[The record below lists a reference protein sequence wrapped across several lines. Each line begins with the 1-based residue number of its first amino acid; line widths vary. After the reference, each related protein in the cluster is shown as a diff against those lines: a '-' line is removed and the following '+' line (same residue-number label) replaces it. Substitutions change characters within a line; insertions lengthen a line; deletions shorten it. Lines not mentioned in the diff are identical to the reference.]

1 MPRAWPV
8 IKREFGEL
16 VRNRMYIIGTLL
28 GPLLIMLM
36 FAIPIL
42 MLRSGG
48 GGERDV
54 LILDATGTGLGQ
66 EIAAAFARGARSNE
80 MMEGTV
86 FRATVQEVTGEA
98 RAERQAARDR
108 IDESGENS
116 LDGYLYLPE
125 GFIDG
130 AEALYEGRNATSI
143 TQTEQMGGVIR
154 SVVRERRLAVEGV
167 PVEALARVMAPVRIE
182 NRKPGSQDEEGTRA
196 EVSMALGYLMAFAIY
211 FSVLLFAQAVMRGVL
226 EEKRDRIVEVL
237 LSSVSARSFITGK
250 VLGIG
255 SASLLQIGVWVA
267 FAAAAL
273 KWGPGIAA
281 EYFDAPPLAL
291 PPIPGSVA
299 VAFLFFFATGFLL
312 YAALFAAA
320 GAIATSDQEANQ
332 MQLPVQAPILIG
344 IFMIYA
350 VVADADSTM
359 AVAGTLIPFTAPVV
373 VPFRAMMTAIPLSQ
387 YLLAGVLMIVTVIG
401 LMWAAAKIYHIGVL
415 STGKRPT
422 MKELMRW
429 LRTA

>member
-1 MPRAWPV
+1 MRRSWPV
-8 IKREFGEL
+8 IKREFGEM
-16 VRNRMYIIGTLL
+16 VRNKMYIIGTLL
-28 GPLLIMLM
+28 GPLLIALL

-54 LILDATGTGLGQ
+54 LILDATDTGVGQ
-66 EIAAAFARGARSNE
+66 EVAQAFARTGGTGDE
-80 MMEGTV
+80 MVEGTA
-86 FRATVQEVTGEA
+86 FRATVQKVSGEA
-98 RAERQAARDR
+98 EEERQAARLR
-108 IDESGENS
+108 ITSDTAD

-125 GFIDG
+125 GFVDG
-130 AEALYEGRNATSI
+130 ARAIYEGRNATSL
-143 TQTEQMGGVIR
+143 TQMEQMSSVVR
-154 SVVRERRLAVEGV
+154 SVVRGRRLTIEGV
-167 PVEALARVMAPVRIE
+167 PPEALARVMAPVRIE
-182 NRKPGSQDEEGTRA
+182 NRKPGSEEEEGSIA
-196 EVSMALGYLMAFAIY
+196 EASVIVGYLMTFLVY

-237 LSSVSARSFITGK
+237 LSSVNARSFISGK

-255 SASLLQIGVWVA
+255 SASLLQIGVWIG

-273 KWGPGIAA
+273 NWGPQIAA
-281 EYFDAPPLAL
+281 EYFNVPELAL
-291 PPIPGSVA
+291 PPIPGSVV

-332 MQLPVQAPILIG
+332 MQLPVQSPILIA

-350 VVADADSTM
+350 VIANPDSTM
-359 AVAGTLIPFTAPVV
+359 AVAGTLIPFTAPVII
-373 VPFRAMMTAIPLSQ
+373 PFRAMMTDIPTGQ
-387 YLLAGVLMIVTVIG
+387 YLLAGVLMIATVAG
-401 LMWAAAKIYHIGVL
+401 LMWAAGKIYHIGVL
-415 STGKRPT
+415 STGKRPS
-422 MKELMRW
+422 MKELLRW